1 MLLKRFL
8 ALSCLQGRPMQAA
21 AAELWSLSPDG
32 LQLTPGNVP
41 SLGFQSWLS
50 QAQIPFLTHHGFCWQ
65 ALRQKVWNANARCRV
80 DSHSVHPPQAGA
92 VEPALWWKMLETT
105 EDLPLLET
113 MYPGYLLGTGAEL
126 ERAMDLNLTLAVDV
140 SHLHLQVCQGVL
152 ADDILRRL
160 WTYER
165 IGEIHLS
172 HNRGQH
178 DSHLPLQKDSFGLAW
193 ALERGQHI
201 PLVLECY
208 LHKLSLREREA
219 QMALVETGT

>member
-1 MLLKRFL
+1 
-8 ALSCLQGRPMQAA
+8 MQAA
-21 AAELWSLSPDG
+21 AAELWQLSPTG

-41 SLGFQSWLS
+41 SLDFQSWLS

-65 ALRQKVWNANARCRV
+65 ALRQNVWNAHARCRV
-80 DSHSVHPPQAGA
+80 ASHSVHPPQVGS
-92 VEPALWWKMLETT
+92 VDKALWWQMLENT

-113 MYPGYLLGTGAEL
+113 MYPGYLIGTGAEL
-126 ERAMDLNLTLAVDV
+126 ERAMDLELLLAVDV
-140 SHLHLQVCQGVL
+140 SHLHIQVCQGVL
-152 ADDILRRL
+152 TEATLQRL
-160 WTYER
+160 WAYEQ

-208 LHKLSLREREA
+208 MHKLSLC
-219 QMALVETGT
+219 